1 MLHKVRFFLFII
13 IIIVYLGCQQASM
26 KRTFPTFD
34 GISVT
39 DSMQFFFNQNKF
51 QMLCVDTSNDTIVKK
66 YDLGYRETFIYHF
79 IYIPSRKKAYFMF
92 WGDEDI
98 LMEFDPATGKSRRI
112 GTQSY
117 CNAST
122 VFLNVYD
129 NDGLMIQDNYGHP
142 ETGRKGALYRYDYA
156 SDTVAEQ
163 PYKFL
168 YTSFKIDAFGDEYIT
183 YSPTYES
190 AQQPESEYLYNWTKQ
205 EDTSVDIVKS
215 IPYSDS
221 VTYIYSS
228 ELFGMVDYGDKPTAT
243 NLYRIESFI
252 PFKISEN
259 RYDRIDDVWISEIID
274 FDDYLIMLAGRS
286 DIIRYD
292 YPKKEI
298 QDKFRNHYSDKE
310 IWYDIDNMII
320 IGKYIYTTNSYE
332 SDTVLKISTDDF
344 SIVRVKK

>member
-1 MLHKVRFFLFII
+1 MIRMRLVKLIMPFLFLALICC
-13 IIIVYLGCQQASM
+13 CQDM
-26 KRTFPTFD
+26 TKEFPTFD
-34 GISVT
+34 GITVT
-39 DSMQFFFNQNKF
+39 DNMRFFFNQNHF
-51 QMLCVDTSNDTIVKK
+51 QILCVDTSNDTIVKT
-66 YDLGYRETFIYHF
+66 YNLGYRETFIYNF
-79 IYIPSRKKAYFMF
+79 IYVPSQKKAYFMF

-98 LMEFDPATGKSRRI
+98 FMEFDPATGKSRRI

-117 CNAST
+117 CNASA

-142 ETGRKGALYRYDYA
+142 ETGYKGALYRYDYA

-168 YTSFKIDAFGDEYIT
+168 YTSFKIDDSGDDYIT

-190 AQQPESEYLYNWTKQ
+190 AQNPESEYLYNWTKQ
-205 EDTSVDIVKS
+205 EDTSVDIAKS
-215 IPYSDS
+215 IPYSCS
-221 VTYIYSS
+221 IRYIYSS

-259 RYDRIDDVWISEIID
+259 RYDRIDGVWITEIVD
-274 FDDYLIMLAGRS
+274 FEDYLIMFAGRS

-292 YPKKEI
+292 ESKKEI

-310 IWYDIDNMII
+310 IWYDSENIII
-320 IGKYIYTTNSYE
+320 IGKYIYTINTHE
-332 SDTVLKISTDDF
+332 ADTVLKISANDF
-344 SIVRVKK
+344 SVVRVR